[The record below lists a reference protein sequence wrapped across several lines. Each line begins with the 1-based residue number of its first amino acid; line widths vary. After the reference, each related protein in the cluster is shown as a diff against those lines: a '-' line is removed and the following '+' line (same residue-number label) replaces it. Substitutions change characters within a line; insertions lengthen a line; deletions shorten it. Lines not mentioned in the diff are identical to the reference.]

1 MAVLHEIKEFRKGIH
16 GLEWDNLRLDLEE
29 EDLLQAWPACYALL
43 PYI

>member
-29 EDLLQAWPACYALL
+29 EDLLQAWHACYALL